1 MNVLFDCGLVPLN
14 GGLFISRGVGRHPD
28 RVVESYEIIFVVK
41 GVLGIYEDAR
51 RFQISPGECLLL
63 EPGKRHGGTVDY
75 PSDLSFYWIHF
86 KVNPENSNMEYG
98 VEIPKNV
105 VFTKNHTVVELFRRF
120 LDNQEAPNGG
130 DPILSKLA
138 LLAIFR
144 TMELSGIAIESPRQ
158 RALVER
164 VELYLDV
171 NFLSET
177 TTSKVAKA
185 LSVNPD
191 YMGRVFKSATG
202 RSLTHALHERR
213 IGKAKMLLLEN
224 LLNISEIAY
233 KCGYKDLPHFRRM
246 FKRHAG
252 VTPSMYRNLN
262 LRLHVNSE

>member
-1 MNVLFDCGLVPLN
+1 
-14 GGLFISRGVGRHPD
+14 
-28 RVVESYEIIFVVK
+28 
-41 GVLGIYEDAR
+41 
-51 RFQISPGECLLL
+51 
-63 EPGKRHGGTVDY
+63 
-75 PSDLSFYWIHF
+75 
-86 KVNPENSNMEYG
+86 
-98 VEIPKNV
+98 
-105 VFTKNHTVVELFRRF
+105 
-120 LDNQEAPNGG
+120 
-130 DPILSKLA
+130 
-138 LLAIFR
+138 
-144 TMELSGIAIESPRQ
+144 MELSGIAIESPRQ